1 MNQSTSKRPASRIA
15 GIALAAALT
24 LAPATTALAK
34 ITAVTGVDYLY
45 TKTDGYEAPVTE
57 TKGFVDVLAVTSDK
71 ASEDFIYLQLIGQ
84 DDRIMAD
91 HLAFKLSDAATAD
104 ENAELATLAGDDST
118 NNQYAAMVSVNIDQ
132 LDPTAT
138 YTLRAYSDREEK
150 EDPIYEG
157 QINVIYGIFGEGTQP
172 EPIAVRTMGTK
183 DATGRGCPAPKQ
195 ITRKNGSGMDLFELT
210 SPTPDT
216 NGNYIYIYKLSDD
229 APESVEGK
237 INYYVLGETDP
248 LTVDGN
254 DPVTIEK
261 DTSTVVS
268 IPSIVKSGEAYYR
281 TLTVGN
287 DVKLSY
293 PGMSEASVF
302 VKELTGN
309 WAAGAPYT
317 AHIHYVDE
325 EDGNYITPSGMVDQL
340 AVTKPYKYTAPN
352 RVYVIQEGS
361 VVEYELSENGTLTF
375 DLGAAAD
382 KQTANVK
389 YRKVNTFTEKTWV
402 INYIDGSEGG
412 NGNVIKNVTVTATEL
427 GGSTYKTLAS
437 SELGGLVP
445 TQAEI
450 DLASYSGSV
459 VNVYCVPAGQER
471 STDPYNITVNFVN
484 IADNSVISSQQAT
497 VNLVGPNSLSAYDL
511 DLAVPRE
518 FNQNG
523 VQWVILP
530 GQLSGGPETY
540 HLYHGYYSP
549 ERTYTVFFRDVND
562 DLHEATVITRVVTV
576 YDDVVVTDL
585 GTATTGTTGTTT
597 GTTTTDT
604 TTAAAGTAAADNG
617 TANATLTNNGGV
629 QTVGNQ
635 NGQGTTIVRDDGTD
649 TGTERI
655 TEDQTPLAS
664 PDGTGAANPTDAAQ
678 TTNVS
683 TGATFGL
690 IGGIAGIGALLAVLF
705 ARKANVE
712 EKAQNKDQDQS

>member
-1 MNQSTSKRPASRIA
+1 
-15 GIALAAALT
+15 
-24 LAPATTALAK
+24 
-34 ITAVTGVDYLY
+34 
-45 TKTDGYEAPVTE
+45 
-57 TKGFVDVLAVTSDK
+57 
-71 ASEDFIYLQLIGQ
+71 
-84 DDRIMAD
+84 MAD
-91 HLAFKLSDAATAD
+91 HLAFKLSEAATAD
-104 ENAELATLAGDDST
+104 ADAELATLVGEDST

-183 DATGRGCPAPKQ
+183 DATGRGCPAPQQ
-195 ITRKNGSGMDLFELT
+195 ITRKNGSNLDLFELT
-210 SPTPDT
+210 KETPTDGKFT
-216 NGNYIYIYKLSDD
+216 YTYKLSDA

-237 INYYVLGETDP
+237 INYYVLGDTSMTP
-248 LTVDGN
+248 LVVDGN
-254 DPVTIEK
+254 DSVTIAK
-261 DTSTVVS
+261 DKSTIVDV
-268 IPSIVKSGEAYYR
+268 PSIVSSKGVYYR

-302 VKELTGN
+302 VKELTGD

-317 AHIHYVDE
+317 AHINYVDE
-325 EDGNYITPSGMVDQL
+325 DGKGITPSGMTDQL
-340 AVTKPYKYTAPN
+340 AVTKPYTYTAPN
-352 RVYVIQEGS
+352 RVYVVQDDGT

-375 DLGAAAD
+375 NLGVDESA
-382 KQTANVK
+382 QTANVK

-402 INYIDGSEGG
+402 IKFIDGSEANHG
-412 NGNVIKNVTVTATEL
+412 NELQPSIVVTADQLDANGLYALPE
-427 GGSTYKTLAS
+427 SIN
-437 SELGGLVP
+437 GLVP
-445 TQAEI
+445 TQAKI

-459 VNVYCVPAGQER
+459 IEVYYVPEGQER
-471 STDPYNITVNFVN
+471 SIDPYDITVNFVN

-511 DLAVPRE
+511 DLAVPRS
-518 FNQNG
+518 FAQDG
-523 VQWVILP
+523 VEWVILP

-540 HLYHGYYSP
+540 HLYHGYYAREYDSAGNP
-549 ERTYTVFFRDVND
+549 KPVTYTVFFRDVND

-585 GTATTGTTGTTT
+585 GTTTTGTTGTTT
-597 GTTTTDT
+597 TGT
-604 TTAAAGTAAADNG
+604 TTAAAGTAGTDTGTAAADNG

-635 NGQGTTIVRDDGTD
+635 NGQGTTIVRDDGTT

-664 PDGTGAANPTDAAQ
+664 PDGTNAANPTDAAQ

-683 TGATFGL
+683 TGATFGI